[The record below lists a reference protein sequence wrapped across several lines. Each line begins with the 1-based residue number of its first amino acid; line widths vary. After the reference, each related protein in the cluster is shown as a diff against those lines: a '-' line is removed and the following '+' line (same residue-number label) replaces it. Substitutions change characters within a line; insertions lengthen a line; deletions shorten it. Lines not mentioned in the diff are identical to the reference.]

1 MTTLNNIENTGLQEL
16 PNVPGAFLAPL
27 PMSEVQK
34 LIGNPKKIKKGEEE
48 AYAEK
53 LLTNIFTKLV
63 VDADGKVFEAEPG
76 RPIENHKDIVD
87 NLTSTTI
94 NKIVTD
100 IGKLVSPDGD
110 RLGK

>member
-1 MTTLNNIENTGLQEL
+1 MTTLQNIENTGLQEL
-16 PNVPGAFLAPL
+16 PSVPGAFLAPL

-48 AYAEK
+48 AYAER

-63 VDADGKVFEAEPG
+63 VDGEGNTFEAEPG
-76 RPIENHKDIVD
+76 RPIANHTDIVE

-94 NKIVTD
+94 NKVVSD